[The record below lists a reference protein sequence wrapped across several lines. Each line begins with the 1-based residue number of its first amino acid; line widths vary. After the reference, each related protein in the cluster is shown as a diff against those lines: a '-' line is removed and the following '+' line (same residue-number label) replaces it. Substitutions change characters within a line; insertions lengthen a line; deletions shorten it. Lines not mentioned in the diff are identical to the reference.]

1 MGYSLWDCKELDTT
15 ERLNT
20 AQTIVTNGPPKQR
33 SVSLGYGVQASIFF
47 NILFIWLCWVLVAA
61 CGI

>member
-33 SVSLGYGVQASIFF
+33 SVSQVWCPSQYFF
-47 NILFIWLCWVLVAA
+47 
-61 CGI
+61 